1 MTTFLKRQYWIINVA
16 IKREYTGAAAQIV
29 IITKEFYSVL
39 INEDETR
46 DTRSRQNESATT
58 ARRFNEKS

>member
-1 MTTFLKRQYWIINVA
+1 MTTFLKGQYWIINVV
-16 IKREYTGAAAQIV
+16 IKREYKGAAAQIV

-39 INEDETR
+39 INKDETG
-46 DTRSRQNESATT
+46 DTRSKQNENAII

>member
-1 MTTFLKRQYWIINVA
+1 V
-16 IKREYTGAAAQIV
+16 IKREYKGAAAQIV

-39 INEDETR
+39 INKDETG
-46 DTRSRQNESATT
+46 DTRSKQNENAII